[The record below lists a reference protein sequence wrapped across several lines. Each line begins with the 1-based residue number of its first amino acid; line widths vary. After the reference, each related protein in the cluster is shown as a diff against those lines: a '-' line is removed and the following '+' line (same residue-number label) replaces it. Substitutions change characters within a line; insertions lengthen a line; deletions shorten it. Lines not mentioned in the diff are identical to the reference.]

1 MARALLRDAA
11 RTGAILG
18 LLFLGLDIV
27 LGPGESPVYLR
38 IVYAVVVGLAVVIIL
53 QRGEWSD
60 GLICG
65 LMAALTEVLGV
76 TLYLSYL
83 SGSTIAL
90 MVIQLLGPMMAAYPL
105 AGILAGLVRRV
116 L

>member
-1 MARALLRDAA
+1 MAQTLLSGAA

-18 LLFLGLDIV
+18 LLFLVLDVV
-27 LGPGESPVYLR
+27 LGPGESPLYLR
-38 IVYAVVVGLAVVIIL
+38 IVYAVVVGLAVFIIL

-65 LMAALTEVLGV
+65 LMAALAEVLGLM
-76 TLYLSYL
+76 LYLSYI

-90 MVIQLLGPMMAAYPL
+90 LVLQALLPMIAAYPL
-105 AGILAGLVRRV
+105 AGILAGLVRRA

>member
-1 MARALLRDAA
+1 MNRSYSGAA

-18 LLFLGLDIV
+18 LLFLALDVV
-27 LGPGESPVYLR
+27 LGPGESPLSLR
-38 IVYAVVVGLAVVIIL
+38 IVYAAVVGLAVVIIL
-53 QRGEWSD
+53 PRGEWSD

-65 LMAALTEVLGV
+65 FMAALVEVLGLM
-76 TLYLSYL
+76 LYMTYI

-90 MVIQLLGPMMAAYPL
+90 IFLQGFVPMIAAYPL
-105 AGILAGLVRRV
+105 VGMVVGIVRRA

>member
-18 LLFLGLDIV
+18 LLFLAFDVV
-27 LGPGESPVYLR
+27 LGPGESPLYLR

-53 QRGEWSD
+53 QRGEWYD

-65 LMAALTEVLGV
+65 LMAALAEVLGLM
-76 TLYLSYL
+76 LYLSYI
-83 SGSTIAL
+83 SDSVIAL
-90 MVIQLLGPMMAAYPL
+90 LILQALIPMMAAYPL

>member
-1 MARALLRDAA
+1 MMQSLSGGAA

-18 LLFLGLDIV
+18 LLFLALDVV
-27 LGPGESPVYLR
+27 LGPGESPLQLR

-65 LMAALTEVLGV
+65 LMAALAEVLGLM
-76 TLYLSYL
+76 LYLSYI

-90 MVIQLLGPMMAAYPL
+90 MVVQVLIPMIAAYPL
-105 AGILAGLVRRV
+105 AGIVAGLLRRV